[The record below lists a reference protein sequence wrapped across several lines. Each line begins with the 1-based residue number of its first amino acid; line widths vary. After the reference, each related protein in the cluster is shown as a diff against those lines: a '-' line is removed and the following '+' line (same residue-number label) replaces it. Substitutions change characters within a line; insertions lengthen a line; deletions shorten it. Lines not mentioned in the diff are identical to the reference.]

1 MNGAELLRSSPRLR
15 AVLELAA
22 LVVLV
27 SSALGIYRAA
37 TEEKPALG
45 DRFMQVASVPRS
57 LPELL
62 FQNANG
68 KALALTDFSG
78 KLVLL
83 NVWATWCTPCRK
95 EMPALDRL
103 QQQLGGPGFEVVAL
117 SIDRGGAAAVQ
128 AFYEELDIRALS
140 VYVDRT
146 SEAASK
152 LGAIGIPTTILVDR
166 EGRELWRK
174 VGPAE
179 WDGAEAL
186 ELLRRYMGG
195 GPSG

>member
-15 AVLELAA
+15 AALELAA

-45 DRFMQVASVPRS
+45 DRFMQVASVPRP

-62 FQNANG
+62 FQDANG

-179 WDGAEAL
+179 WDSAEAL

>member
-1 MNGAELLRSSPRLR
+1 MNGAKLLRSSPRLR
-15 AVLELAA
+15 AALELAA
-22 LVVLV
+22 LVALV
-27 SSALGIYRAA
+27 SLALGIYRAA
-37 TEEKPALG
+37 TEEKPAL
-45 DRFMQVASVPRS
+45 DERFMQVASVPRP
-57 LPELL
+57 LPELI
-62 FQNANG
+62 FEDANG
-68 KALALTDFSG
+68 KALALTDFSR

-152 LGAIGIPTTILVDR
+152 LGAIGIPTTVLVDR
-166 EGRELWRK
+166 QGRELWRK

-179 WDGAEAL
+179 WDGTEAL
-186 ELLRRYMGG
+186 ELLRRYIGG
-195 GPSG
+195 DPSG